1 MPLPQMTT
9 HASRRPIAIRLT
21 PAIRAW
27 LDEEHARRGISRNAL
42 ILIALERAMEAS
54 TAADQ
59 A

>member
-1 MPLPQMTT
+1 MTT